1 MLGSDLRLGF
11 YNGLLDCSISGSPV
25 SIYILSGSTSVPHST
40 YPAISHLSSYEYST
54 STFSDLNIGNQYDF
68 WQIPNDTYVGYTI
81 NDVFHDF
88 WAGRIDPLYENDTK
102 IFKGTFKLTPTE
114 INNLDFNDRVYFQNA
129 WWRLYSMN
137 DADITDVNLVDCQF
151 LKLPYEIVDE
161 SLIPPTYEQSEPPT
175 PVPTPSASTQSQNVF
190 ISTSILSLCDET
202 ATINLVY
209 SNCSTLSAGCSVFSD
224 TTATT
229 PIEEGTLLKPVGQN
243 TIYQVIEYGILTN
256 FSTC

>member
-1 MLGSDLRLGF
+1 
-11 YNGLLDCSISGSPV
+11 
-25 SIYILSGSTSVPHST
+25 
-40 YPAISHLSSYEYST
+40 
-54 STFSDLNIGNQYDF
+54 
-68 WQIPNDTYVGYTI
+68 
-81 NDVFHDF
+81 
-88 WAGRIDPLYENDTK
+88 
-102 IFKGTFKLTPTE
+102 
-114 INNLDFNDRVYFQNA
+114 
-129 WWRLYSMN
+129 MN

-243 TIYQVIEYGILTN
+243 TIYQVIEYGIL
-256 FSTC
+256 STFTTC